1 MARVP
6 VTVEETT
13 LENDDGVEVEG
24 VVVTC
29 ERCGES
35 VEIFGRSGASIKR
48 GCATLHESCDQN
60 NFYTYD

>member
-6 VTVEETT
+6 VSVEETV
-13 LENDDGVEVEG
+13 LENDDGIEVEG

-35 VEIFGRSGASIKR
+35 VEIYGTSEASIKR